1 MTQTNL
7 YNTAVIVHTLNR
19 IFMVAAD
26 FPALMQGPPAEG
38 PLAGVPQVVLVVV
51 ALLGV
56 AGLVSAYVAWQGQK
70 WGVWLTIVVE
80 AVNGILA
87 LPGVLVAPSTFAR
100 TAAIASVLIALFVIV
115 ALLRRP
121 KMASSS

>member
-1 MTQTNL
+1 MNRTPL
-7 YNTAVIVHTLNR
+7 YKTAVVVHALNS

-26 FPALMQGPPAEG
+26 FPALMQGPPADG

-56 AGLVSAYVAWQGQK
+56 AGLVSAYGAWQGQK

-87 LPGVLVAPSTFAR
+87 LPAVLLAPSTFAR
-100 TAAIASVLIALFVIV
+100 TSAIASVLIALFVIV

-121 KMASSS
+121 AVTPSA